1 MDEGAA
7 ALRLELA
14 PEEVARARSGAR
26 ICAVGL
32 ELEVKLFAGVREAL
46 GRESVRVRLE
56 EAEPRVADLLD
67 RLAAEHPEIER
78 RRASLGVA
86 VNQELALP
94 KRALQAGDEVAL
106 IPPLGGG

>member
-1 MDEGAA
+1 M
-7 ALRLELA
+7 
-14 PEEVARARSGAR
+14 S
-26 ICAVGL
+26 L

-56 EAEPRVADLLD
+56 AAEPRVADLLE
-67 RLAAEHPEIER
+67 RLAAAHPEIER

-86 VNQELALP
+86 VNQELASP
-94 KRALQAGDEVAL
+94 QRALRAGDEIAL